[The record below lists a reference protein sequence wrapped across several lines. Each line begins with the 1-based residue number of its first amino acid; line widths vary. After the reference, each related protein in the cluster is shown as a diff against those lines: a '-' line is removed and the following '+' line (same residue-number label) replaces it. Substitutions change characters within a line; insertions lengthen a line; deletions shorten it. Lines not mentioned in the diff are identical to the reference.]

1 MQEKER
7 MKALL
12 ERERLKELLKK
23 RAKKIK
29 SLEDELEGYREL
41 VRLSGAF
48 VLAAAR
54 ERGEVR
60 LSRREVSKAVYGDL
74 KFEKTDDEY
83 IIRAEVRGDDADT
96 DAQGDNKRG
105 ADNGARR
112 VCEKGQ

>member
-12 ERERLKELLKK
+12 EK

-48 VLAAAR
+48 VLAAAM

-60 LSRREVSKAVYGDL
+60 LSRSEVSKAVYGGV

-83 IIRAEVRGDDADT
+83 IIRAEVRGDDTGA

-112 VCEKGQ
+112 VCEKRQ

>member
-7 MKALL
+7 MKLLL

-41 VRLSGAF
+41 VQLSGAF

-60 LSRREVSKAVYGDL
+60 LSRREVSKALYGEL

-83 IIRAEVRGDDADT
+83 IIRAEVREDDADT
-96 DAQGDNKRG
+96 DAQRDNKRG
-105 ADNGARR
+105 TDNRSRR
-112 VCEKGQ
+112 VCEKRQ